1 MVSQRRNLNS
11 VTILGLAIVA
21 FMCATTNVDGQE
33 FKIETAIYAGDAKL
47 PVAQNVTL
55 FQNDLIV
62 DLKTDFAN
70 PPNVLATKVYDSRQK
85 TVALLDHNRNMR
97 LEISDNRLLQMVDGL
112 RRDISQKDD
121 LQFLVNES
129 FKESASIDAEKIVLT
144 SPTIRYQVEG
154 KRPEDGNW
162 LQRHNE
168 FLDIFTRLSASDP
181 GGFPPFARLR
191 LNESIKKMGWIPS
204 SVEIVM
210 EANALVPRGLR
221 MKSTHT
227 LIDGLSKE
235 DTARIAAAKKQW
247 MSYPVV
253 SLLKFHGI
261 EKTASLDAVVEESAT
276 TTSAATTAT
285 VREASAATVGGATK
299 IK

>member
-1 MVSQRRNLNS
+1 MVSRRQRTLNS
-11 VTILGLAIVA
+11 LKLMGLAMLA
-21 FMCATTNVDGQE
+21 LTCASTNSVGQE
-33 FKIETAIYAGDAKL
+33 FKIETAIYAGDTKL

-85 TVALLDHNRNMR
+85 KVALLDHKRSVR
-97 LEISDNRLLQMVDGL
+97 LDISDNRLLQMVDGL

-121 LQFLVNES
+121 LQFLIKET
-129 FKESASIDAEKIVLT
+129 FKESASVDAAKIVLT
-144 SPTIRYQVEG
+144 SPTIQYQAEG
-154 KRPEDGNW
+154 KRPADASYLKLHG
-162 LQRHNE
+162 E

-204 SVEIVM
+204 SVEIQM
-210 EANALVPRGLR
+210 SPNALVPKGLK
-221 MKSTHT
+221 MKSTHV
-227 LIDGLSKE
+227 LIEGLSKE
-235 DTARIAAAKKQW
+235 DLARIDSAKKQW
-247 MSYPVV
+247 MNYNAV

-261 EKTASLDAVVEESAT
+261 DRQASLDEVADQA
-276 TTSAATTAT
+276 TAT
-285 VREASAATVGGATK
+285 ATK
-299 IK
+299 